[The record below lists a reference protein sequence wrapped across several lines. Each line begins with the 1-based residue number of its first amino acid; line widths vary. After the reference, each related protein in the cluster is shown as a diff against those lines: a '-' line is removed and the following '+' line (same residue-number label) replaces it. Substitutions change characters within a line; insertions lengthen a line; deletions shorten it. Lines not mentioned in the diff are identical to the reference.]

1 MGGQTQ
7 SKEKF
12 NKESGLD
19 GILFIIQRGLCKEYL
34 GSNNLQNLT

>member
-12 NKESGLD
+12 NKESSSD
-19 GILFIIQRGLCKEYL
+19 GILFIIELGLGKKYL